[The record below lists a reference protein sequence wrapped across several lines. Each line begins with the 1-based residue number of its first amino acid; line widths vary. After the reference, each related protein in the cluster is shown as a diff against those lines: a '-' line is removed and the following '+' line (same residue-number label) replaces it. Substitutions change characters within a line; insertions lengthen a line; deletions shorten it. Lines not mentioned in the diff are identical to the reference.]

1 MHNNNAAYGAFL
13 LRISLGI
20 MFIAHALLKVFVFSL
35 PGTVQFF
42 ENAGFPGFLA
52 YVVIFTELAGGI
64 MLLLGFFT
72 RYATAALLP
81 ILLGATSVHF
91 ANGWVFSAPGGGWE
105 YPLFLTIAVILQG
118 LLGDGAF
125 AIKGFRKS
133 M

>member
-1 MHNNNAAYGAFL
+1 MRNNNAEYGAFL

-20 MFIAHALLKVFVFSL
+20 MFLAHALLKVFVFSL

-52 YVVIFTELAGGI
+52 YVVIFAELAGGI

-72 RYATAALLP
+72 RYAAAALLP
-81 ILLGATSVHF
+81 VLLGATSVHF

-105 YPLFLTIAVILQG
+105 YPLFLTIAVIVQG
-118 LLGDGAF
+118 LLGDGAL
-125 AIKGFRKS
+125 AMKGFRKS
-133 M
+133 V